1 MLDVRVSLEPCSRQ
15 TLLKTICISTDLLFG
30 GLAYIGIRSIRKAE
44 CDGSMFDYSLFCL
57 IVGCRDLFWESQV
70 SILRRFLQGDSYS
83 LKNICLTVYRCAIIL
98 SCSYNWRY
106 GQFLLLVRLI
116 IQKRK
121 GKWNEFFLY
130 VSSGSATWSA
140 ITPWADWISWAVM
153 MTMCMRGRQTC
164 MMCCWSR
171 SATATADVAWWI
183 IAVPDNGKRT
193 CRTAWELQI
202 AIHDFGLGE
211 LSRSVCCSRLTC

>member
-30 GLAYIGIRSIRKAE
+30 GLAYIGIRSIRKAT
-44 CDGSMFDYSLFCL
+44 GLCL
-57 IVGCRDLFWESQV
+57 IILFFALSSLAVICCENRRV
-70 SILRRFLQGDSYS
+70 SILRSFLQGNTYS
-83 LKNICLTVYRCAIIL
+83 LKNTCLTVYRCAIIL
-98 SCSYNWRY
+98 SSSYNWRY
-106 GQFLLLVRLI
+106 GHFLLLVKLI

-202 AIHDFGLGE
+202 AIHDFGLSE